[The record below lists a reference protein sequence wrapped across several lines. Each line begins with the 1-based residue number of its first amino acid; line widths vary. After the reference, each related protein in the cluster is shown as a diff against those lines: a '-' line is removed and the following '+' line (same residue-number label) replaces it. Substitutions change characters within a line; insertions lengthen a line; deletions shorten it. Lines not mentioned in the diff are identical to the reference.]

1 MVPYSLNPDLTKLDT
16 LEKRNPALS
25 ECALAV
31 HREKSC
37 HELINFPTRQNPK
50 IYALQTLFKTK

>member
-25 ECALAV
+25 ECALCI
-31 HREKSC
+31 EKKVAMSWWIF
-37 HELINFPTRQNPK
+37 LLGK
-50 IYALQTLFKTK
+50 ILKSMLYKTF

>member
-16 LEKRNPALS
+16 LEKRNPLS

-31 HREKSC
+31 HRENSC
-37 HELINFPTRQNPK
+37 HELMNFPRQNPK
-50 IYALQTLFKTK
+50 IYALQNLF

>member
-16 LEKRNPALS
+16 LEKRNPLS

-37 HELINFPTRQNPK
+37 HELMNFPRQNPK
-50 IYALQTLFKTK
+50 IYALQNLFKI